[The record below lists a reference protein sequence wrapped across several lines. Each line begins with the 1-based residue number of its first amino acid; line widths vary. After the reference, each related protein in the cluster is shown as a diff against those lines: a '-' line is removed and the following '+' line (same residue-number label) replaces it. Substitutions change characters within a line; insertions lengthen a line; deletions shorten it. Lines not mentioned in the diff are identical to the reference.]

1 MSISTSHTA
10 APPCVPVVSAAR
22 DGLSLRL
29 FVSPAAAD
37 PPLFNAILI
46 PQVAKTLFNKT
57 K

>member
-1 MSISTSHTA
+1 
-10 APPCVPVVSAAR
+10 VPVVSAAR